1 MKGSVQKTV
10 LITALIAFVGILSV
24 SIAAAKEKVTIFHAG
39 SLTVPFAKMEKIFEA
54 KYPNIDILREPG
66 GSTKMARMI
75 SELHKPADI
84 MASADFKVIDKT
96 LIPEYATW
104 NIRFATNQLV
114 LCYTDTSRFAK
125 EVNADNWYKI
135 LERKGVVWGHSDPN
149 LDPCGYR
156 SLMVLQLAEKF
167 YGQSGLY
174 DKLIANRPKENIR
187 PKSVELVS
195 LLKTGNMD
203 YAWEYRSVAVQH
215 GMKFVELPDEIN
227 LSLVEQA
234 DFYSQAT
241 VEIAGKEP
249 GATMT
254 MTGKPIVYGVTIP
267 KNALSPDLALDFI
280 KFLLGPEGQAVMAAQ
295 GQPPIVPPVAS
306 DVDAVPDELE
316 DIVTAASAPAAPAAD
331 AALSVTGAVENE
343 LALSR
348 GDLEEMGAEEVTV
361 EHPKKGEQT
370 YEGVRL
376 SKILEAASPTGATL
390 TFTADD
396 GYSVDLALADAQA
409 CADCLV
415 AFDGDSLRMAMP
427 GMESNFWVKGVVALE
442 VK

>member
-114 LCYTDTSRFAK
+114 LCYTDNSRFAK
-125 EVNADNWYKI
+125 EVNADNWYEI
-135 LERKGVVWGHSDPN
+135 LCRKGVVWGHSDPN

-156 SLMVLQLAEKF
+156 SLMALQLAEKF
-167 YGQSGLY
+167 YNRPGLY
-174 DKLIANRPKENIR
+174 DQLIANRPKENVR

-203 YAWEYRSVAVQH
+203 YAWEYLSVAVQH
-215 GMKFVELPDEIN
+215 GLKYIKLDDHIN
-227 LSLVEQA
+227 LGNYKYDTFYKQA
-234 DFYSQAT
+234 K
-241 VEIAGKEP
+241 VKV
-249 GATMT
+249 
-254 MTGKPIVYGVTIP
+254 TGKKPGTWMYRIGKSCTYGITMIKDCCNP
-267 KNALSPDLALDFI
+267 KGAILFLEYLLNPDGGLKIL
-280 KFLLGPEGQAVMAAQ
+280 KEM
-295 GQPPIVPPVAS
+295 GQPPFVPCR
-306 DVDAVPDELE
+306 VPTEETIKLLP
-316 DIVTAASAPAAPAAD
+316 AP
-331 AALSVTGAVENE
+331 LQKLVE
-343 LALSR
+343 
-348 GDLEEMGAEEVTV
+348 
-361 EHPKKGEQT
+361 
-370 YEGVRL
+370 VR
-376 SKILEAASPTGATL
+376 
-390 TFTADD
+390 
-396 GYSVDLALADAQA
+396 
-409 CADCLV
+409 
-415 AFDGDSLRMAMP
+415 
-427 GMESNFWVKGVVALE
+427 N
-442 VK
+442 